1 MIYSG
6 IRLSFAALLLIMNNH
21 QNLQKSVESMHYVV
35 QDRAKG
41 NKPELAQSSSTLS
54 NTSASFVGLMFTAF
68 LQEVVKK
75 SLKVQS

>member
-1 MIYSG
+1 
-6 IRLSFAALLLIMNNH
+6 
-21 QNLQKSVESMHYVV
+21 MHYVV

-75 SLKVQS
+75 SLKVQLTLIL